1 MSSSKVQ
8 TIDFSQKLFVQSLHK
23 RLTKMEKIKK
33 KNPYNTMERCKLVRS
48 VYLILN
54 KNKYAKYTFK
64 ENQKK
69 FWATLCI
76 RCDVLTNDIEEIIRK
91 KEKMAKRKE
100 RNNKYCKD
108 IENEIKYYKKTV
120 KTIQKYDRN
129 YGKKIGL
136 VLNRAFCRN
145 IALYIRNY
153 I

>member
-1 MSSSKVQ
+1 MK
-8 TIDFSQKLFVQSLHK
+8 
-23 RLTKMEKIKK
+23 
-33 KNPYNTMERCKLVRS
+33 RCKIVRS

-54 KNKYAKYTFK
+54 KNKYARYTFK

-69 FWATLCI
+69 FWARTSI

-91 KEKMAKRKE
+91 KEKIVERNK

-120 KTIQKYDRN
+120 KTIKKYDRN

-136 VLNRAFCRN
+136 VLNRLFCRN